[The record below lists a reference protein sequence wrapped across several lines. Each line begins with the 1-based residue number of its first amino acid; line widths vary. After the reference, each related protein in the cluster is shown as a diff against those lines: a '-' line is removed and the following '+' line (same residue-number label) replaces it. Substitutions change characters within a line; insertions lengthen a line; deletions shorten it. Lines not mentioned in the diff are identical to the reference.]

1 MIYCKIFLLLLDL
14 EFTSSAILFLKLRKE
29 LLIEQRNQL
38 ITKMADMKKTLDRLN
53 YKIEGYEQIV
63 ISKEKELIKSED

>member
-1 MIYCKIFLLLLDL
+1 
-14 EFTSSAILFLKLRKE
+14 
-29 LLIEQRNQL
+29 
-38 ITKMADMKKTLDRLN
+38 MADMKKTLDRLN